1 MRRFASLLFL
11 ASLIA
16 IFNPPVSRA
25 QATGF
30 VGQIIIVP
38 YNFAPVGWMTCDG
51 QILSINQNTALFS
64 LLGTTYGGDGRTTF
78 ALPDLRGR
86 VPIGFGQAPG
96 LSNYEQGQTGGTEV
110 VTLTIA
116 QMPIHSHVPIG
127 TASVANTGSPSINA
141 YWAVPRAFLYSSS
154 APTVDMNPAAI
165 GIAGGSQPHDHL
177 KPFLVM
183 TYIIAING
191 IFPARQ

>member
-25 QATGF
+25 QSTGF
-30 VGQIIIVP
+30 LGQIIIVP
-38 YNFAPVGWMTCDG
+38 YNFAPKGWMTCDG
-51 QILSINQNTALFS
+51 QILPISQNTALFS
-64 LLGTTYGGDGRTTF
+64 LLGTLYGGDGRTTF

-86 VPIGFGQAPG
+86 VPIGFGQEPG
-96 LSNYEQGQTGGTEV
+96 LSNYDQGQTGGTEV
-110 VTLTIA
+110 VTLTIT
-116 QMPIHSHVPIG
+116 QMPTHSHVPIG
-127 TASVANTGSPSINA
+127 TASVANTGSPSGA
-141 YWAVPRAFLYSSS
+141 YWSTPRAFLYSSS

-165 GIAGGSQPHDHL
+165 GIVGGSQPHDHL

-183 TYIIAING
+183 TYVIAIQG
-191 IFPARQ
+191 IYPPRP